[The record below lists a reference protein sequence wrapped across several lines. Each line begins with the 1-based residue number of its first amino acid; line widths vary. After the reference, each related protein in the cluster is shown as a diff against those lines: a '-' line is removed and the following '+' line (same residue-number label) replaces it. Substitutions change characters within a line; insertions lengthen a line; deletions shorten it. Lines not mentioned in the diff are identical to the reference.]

1 MLTSLEREIADI
13 IVECTG
19 IEPLELDVLDP
30 EQLLFNGEMGLDSID
45 ALELALAISQRY
57 GFQLRS
63 DNEDNRRAFA
73 SLRALSAYVEQHKTS
88 G

>member
-1 MLTSLEREIADI
+1 VLTSLEREIADI

-45 ALELALAISQRY
+45 ALEIGVALHKRYGVGVKPEDADARRHFATLRSLAALVESQRV
-57 GFQLRS
+57 R
-63 DNEDNRRAFA
+63 
-73 SLRALSAYVEQHKTS
+73 
-88 G
+88 

>member
-45 ALELALAISQRY
+45 ALEIGVALHKRY
-57 GFQLRS
+57 G
-63 DNEDNRRAFA
+63 
-73 SLRALSAYVEQHKTS
+73 V